1 MEKKYFIYCR
11 KSTDEKERQ
20 VLSISAQ
27 LSITREAVRRHGIEV
42 VKELTESRSAKTP
55 GRPIF
60 DRMMDDLKKGK
71 VHGVIAHKPDRL
83 SRNDT
88 DSARIFQLMS
98 NGVDFVFADTP
109 VVNNAMGRANLG
121 MQFVWAKFYSENL
134 SEEVKKG
141 LREKFRQGMWP
152 TYAPLGYL
160 NRDGKI
166 LVDTERAPLVSK
178 AFQWFASNEF
188 SVETLA
194 QKIYDEGLRSRKGS
208 RISKSVVHRI
218 LNNPFYYGKM
228 QWGGMTGK
236 GKHRSLVPRQTWER
250 VQNILHGK
258 ARPHPVKH
266 SFTYRGLLRCGG
278 CGCAITAQYSK
289 GTYIYYRCTN
299 SKHKKCSQPYIREEQ
314 LTQKLAEIIKGV
326 TLDKATLKTMNI
338 ELKRARQSI
347 DAYREQILSSLKGR
361 YTRLEQR
368 KENLWNL
375 RIDDKIPQNAFDEKL
390 EKTIAEQDEIQE
402 KIAQHDHANNRWY
415 EQCSNFLELAHT
427 AHSLFLNGEKAEK
440 RKIVDSVCSNLIL
453 KDGKVRHSYKK
464 PFDIL
469 VKGSGRSGMRGRLD
483 ALQTF
488 FLQNE
493 WQLEESE
500 LQ

>member
-1 MEKKYFIYCR
+1 MQKKYFIYCR

-27 LSITREAVRRHGIEV
+27 LSITREVARRHEIEV
-42 VKELTESRSAKTP
+42 TEELTESRSAKTTR
-55 GRPIF
+55 RPIF
-60 DRMMDDLKKGK
+60 DRMMDDLEKG
-71 VHGVIAHKPDRL
+71 VLHGVIAHKPDRL

-98 NGVDFVFADTP
+98 SGVDFVFADTP

-121 MQFVWAKFYSENL
+121 MQFVWAKYYSENL

-141 LREKFRQGMWP
+141 LKEKFRQGIWP

-160 NRDGKI
+160 NKDGRI
-166 LVDTERAPLVSK
+166 LVDPKRGSLIKK

-188 SVETLA
+188 SVEALE
-194 QKIYDEGLRSRKGS
+194 QKIYHEGLRSRGGY
-208 RISKSVVHRI
+208 RISKSVLHRV
-218 LNNPFYYGKM
+218 LSNPFYYGRM
-228 QWGGMTGK
+228 QWGGMTGR
-236 GKHRSLVPRQTWER
+236 GKHKPLVSKQTWEK
-250 VQNILHGK
+250 VHDILHDK

-266 SFTYRGLLRCGG
+266 KFTYRGLLRCGE
-278 CGCAITAQYSK
+278 CGCSITAQYSK
-289 GTYIYYRCTN
+289 GKYIYYRCTK
-299 SKHKKCSQPYIREEQ
+299 SKRKKCSQPYIREEE
-314 LTQKLAEIIKGV
+314 LTRKLEKIIKRIN
-326 TLDKATLKTMNI
+326 LDEAALRTMKS
-338 ELKRARQSI
+338 ELKQARQSI

-375 RIDDKIPQNAFDEKL
+375 RIDDKIPQDAFDEKL
-390 EKTIAEQDEIQE
+390 EKIIAEQEEVQE
-402 KIAQHDHANNRWY
+402 KLAQHDHANNRWY
-415 EQCSNFLELAHT
+415 EECSNFLEAAST
-427 AHSLFLNGEKAEK
+427 VYSLFLKGEKAEK

-469 VKGSGRSGMRGRLD
+469 AKRSVRSGMRGLWN
-483 ALQTF
+483 ALRTF
-488 FLQNE
+488 FMENKWE
-493 WQLEESE
+493 MSTSE
-500 LQ
+500 PQ